1 MGAQLKRVCDGQTDQ
16 TDDRTEGK
24 GTQEGICKG
33 RQEGK
38 KAEEKSRKAPAQDQN
53 KTAESQVQATG
64 RKIRCEEVG
73 FKTRENTGPTKGTA
87 A

>member
-1 MGAQLKRVCDGQTDQ
+1 MGARSKRVCDGQTDQ

-33 RQEGK
+33 RQESK
-38 KAEEKSRKAPAQDQN
+38 KAEETSRKAPAQDQS
-53 KTAESQVQATG
+53 KTAESKVRATG
-64 RKIRCEEVG
+64 REIRCEEVG
-73 FKTRENTGPTKGTA
+73 FKTTKKTDPTKGTA